1 MHTISFRFFLSLI
14 ISCLFL
20 VPIALIFAVQHKKE
34 SAVRIEQGAIDIN
47 VQFTP
52 QQSLN
57 TSFRVSFTLHNPSD
71 KPDSLTRTF
80 PVSAPLR
87 AMYNTKKPWCR
98 ILVDGKPVKYETQP
112 VLKPATPYTGFR
124 EFKNQDEW
132 EDRLEALIKQDAE
145 LLGLVT
151 KYRQL
156 IRDRENLREISST
169 FKSRVK
175 KYLIYKSDANVSAAY
190 HVARGDTSLLDLIE
204 LMPEIDPKFR
214 IDLPNTH
221 KKYVSILARSYSF
234 APYEKQWRA
243 KADKWFASK
252 PDLAELVP
260 KLRQA
265 WNMQR
270 EPEELLNGPILKYM
284 HDNMGLSLQLSK
296 QFVQNIATGSYH
308 PHPHPHANP
317 PSVSLMRTLF
327 PDIDQEIKM
336 EDNERSKKL
345 AEWGFSD
352 SLMSPYT
359 GKLMKYA
366 FGPGRR
372 NNTFYTDPTVL
383 DEIGRPQQAKLFLYR
398 YRLNPN
404 CQPVLISFAAPLQ
417 AKSHSKIVIEYD
429 CFMASYPSPG
439 NAGRSFGEITELSAV
454 FPALQAVPVTVTCP
468 ATVQPIIAPVPQSVT
483 ILENGRCRFETRLTN
498 EATML
503 HFIAVDF
510 QGDGYSFGR
519 PRVDLADIETVL
531 KKTKNMTVRPLLMTA
546 LFSTLRAKQAY
557 QFLVKIQQEYPDFQS
572 KLSRLLNSKPGR
584 DAETDEW
591 IEAKVKSPKIIS
603 DSDFE
608 RFKIIYNYR
617 GFDSRLELIKR
628 LDQLDSAKLDVQ
640 EQMGRLF
647 MLCTAGVDSKQ
658 NFATLLK
665 LAESNPKRVNE
676 SLRLIRELQMDKSAA
691 LPFVLNQFN
700 PDLRLI
706 MHAKK
711 HTIPRAVW
719 QRQDLAH
726 SALRSFR
733 SPQTAQRIIAFIQ
746 STDDPS
752 IFWSGLEALFSMT
765 LPEHFEELVR
775 ISDHVAEYSARS
787 FTQYLD
793 LLVRSDDQK
802 KAQPVLN
809 RLRKKYPELAS
820 RITPF
825 LAQYQTSEEI
835 ARAQS
840 VYRNTK
846 FLYEAPQTA
855 KTVLSKYAKG
865 TDITKLTFYL
875 NSKAVTEELRTAINV
890 LANHAEPTDIAK
902 LTYRKGLGQG
912 VNQRLVKVI
921 AEKGGDKSAYPF
933 VEGYYLEFVQG
944 RKADFHSTC
953 ISAFIETGDQ
963 RAIPH
968 LREIVKNSDQNKGVG
983 YAFNSTAYAIGHIIF
998 DKRIKRKI
1006 SYNKLRKLDEN
1017 IHIIFRDPTYITD
1030 MTEKER
1036 TKALDV
1042 LLKDPGESI
1051 ERMFQ
1056 YGALHSIIDAPDS
1069 QTYIL
1074 DRQVF
1079 SILNR
1084 FGDLPTRLILE
1095 KSDGCSLEKRYKIAE
1110 ILTVLL
1116 PESRP
1121 LIEATALDKTAD
1133 YDRRATAQLA
1143 LKMYKE
1149 RQLISSH

>member
-1 MHTISFRFFLSLI
+1 MHTNPFRFFLSLV

-20 VPIALIFAVQHKKE
+20 VPLALIFAFHDKEE

-52 QQSLN
+52 QQYLN
-57 TSFRVSFTLHNPSD
+57 TSFRVSYTLHNPSD
-71 KPDSLTRTF
+71 KPDSLTRSF

-112 VLKPATPYTGFR
+112 VLKTATPYTGFR
-124 EFKNQDEW
+124 QFKNQDEW
-132 EDRLEALIKQDAE
+132 ETRLEALIKQDAE

-156 IRDRENLREISST
+156 IRDRENLNEISAT
-169 FKSRVK
+169 FQSCVK
-175 KYLIYKSDANVSAAY
+175 KYLIYKSDDNVSAAY

-214 IDLPNTH
+214 IELPDTH
-221 KKYVSILARSYSF
+221 RKYVSILARSYSF

-265 WNMQR
+265 WDMQR
-270 EPEELLNGPILKYM
+270 EPEELLNGPILKYV

-296 QFVQNIATGSYH
+296 QFVEKIATGSY
-308 PHPHPHANP
+308 HPHPHANP

-327 PDIDQEIKM
+327 PDIDQEIKT

-352 SLMSPYT
+352 SLVSPYT
-359 GKLMKYA
+359 GKLMEYYIE
-366 FGPGRR
+366 PRR
-372 NNTFYTDPTVL
+372 ESNDFYSDPTVL
-383 DEIGRPQQAKLFLYR
+383 DAIGRPQQAEFLSRR
-398 YRLNPN
+398 YRLNHN

-429 CFMASYPSPG
+429 CHTD
-439 NAGRSFGEITELSAV
+439 SFPNPWSSFQPDDITELSAV

-468 ATVQPIIAPVPQSVT
+468 ATVQPIIAPAPQSVT
-483 ILENGRCRFETRLTN
+483 KLENGGCRFETRLTN

-503 HFIAVDF
+503 HLIAVNLSPHSHGF
-510 QGDGYSFGR
+510 SFGNN
-519 PRVDLADIETVL
+519 PVELADIETVL
-531 KKTKNMTVRPLLMTA
+531 KKTKNITVRPLLMTA
-546 LFSTLRAKQAY
+546 LFYRLRGKQAY
-557 QFLVKIQQEYPDFQS
+557 QVGVKIQQEYPDF
-572 KLSRLLNSKPGR
+572 LDNYSRSRRPR
-584 DAETDEW
+584 RIDPDRVAETNKW
-591 IEAKVKSPKIIS
+591 IEAKAKSPEIIS
-603 DSDFE
+603 DSDFAKFE
-608 RFKIIYNYR
+608 TIYNNRNYVP
-617 GFDSRLELIKR
+617 DIDELQEFGKWPEFIKR

-665 LAESNPKRVNE
+665 LAESNPKQVNE
-676 SLRLIRELQMDKSAA
+676 SLRFIRALQMDKSAA
-691 LPFVLNQFN
+691 LPFVLNQFD
-700 PDLRLI
+700 PDLPKKMR
-706 MHAKK
+706 AKK
-711 HTIPRAVW
+711 LTTPVAVW
-719 QRQDLAH
+719 QRRNLAL
-726 SALRSFR
+726 SALSSFR
-733 SPQTAQRIIAFIQ
+733 SPQTATRIIALIQ
-746 STDDPS
+746 STDDPLS
-752 IFWSGLEALFSMT
+752 IQEAMEALSQMT

-775 ISDHVAEYSARS
+775 ISDQVAESSESAFIR
-787 FTQYLD
+787 YLE

-802 KAQPVLN
+802 KAPPVLN
-809 RLRKKYPELAS
+809 RLRKEYPELAA

-825 LAQYQTSEEI
+825 LAQYQPSEELT
-835 ARAQS
+835 RAQS
-840 VYRNTK
+840 VY
-846 FLYEAPQTA
+846 Q
-855 KTVLSKYAKG
+855 
-865 TDITKLTFYL
+865 
-875 NSKAVTEELRTAINV
+875 NSKAQEEELQAAINV
-890 LANHAEPTDIAK
+890 LFKYAELTDIVK
-902 LTYRKGLGQG
+902 LAYRKGLPQRM
-912 VNQRLVKVI
+912 NQRLVKAI
-921 AEKGGDKSAYPF
+921 AEKGGDESAYPF
-933 VEGYYLEFVQG
+933 VEAYYLEFVQG
-944 RKADFHSTC
+944 QKADNDLTC
-953 ISAFIETGDQ
+953 VSAFIETGDQ
-963 RAIPH
+963 RAIPY
-968 LREIVKNSDQNKGVG
+968 LREIVKNSDQNKGAG
-983 YAFNSTAYAIGHIIF
+983 YAFNSAAHAIGQITF

-1006 SYNKLRKLDEN
+1006 SYNKLLKLDEN
-1017 IHIIFRDPTYITD
+1017 IRTIFRDPTYI
-1030 MTEKER
+1030 TEKER
-1036 TKALDV
+1036 TKALDF
-1042 LLKDPGESI
+1042 LLKDPAESI

-1056 YGALHSIIDAPDS
+1056 HGALHSIIDAPDS
-1069 QTYIL
+1069 QTYIM

-1110 ILTVLL
+1110 ILAVLL

-1121 LIEATALDKTAD
+1121 LIEAAALDKTAD

-1143 LKMYKE
+1143 LKMYKD
-1149 RQLISSH
+1149 R